1 MGRQCVDMP
10 ETTGNAAGQNYNVL
24 IIGGGMAGLILAAA
38 LGSAGVS
45 TAVIE
50 PLAPEKLLDPGF
62 DGRTTAIAGGSRNAL
77 ASIGVWPE
85 IGDEA
90 ADILEI
96 RVSDEHS
103 PLFLHYDHAELDDGP
118 LGHIVENRISR
129 SALRERLTTL
139 SSVKLFFG
147 RRVES
152 LDREGQFARAFLS
165 DGTTLVAQLAIA
177 TDGRGSPTRKA
188 ANINV
193 RQWRYPQI
201 GIVCTVQHQYPHHGV
216 AQEKFLPAGPFA
228 ILPMTGQRSSIVWTE
243 KAELA
248 PALLELPD
256 QEFVEELQIRFG
268 DYLGDLEIVGPKFS
282 YPLGLLHAEHYIA
295 PRLALAGDAAHAI
308 HPIAGQGLNIG
319 IRDAAA
325 LAEIIVDALRLG
337 LDPGSVNVLEGYER
351 WRRFDNTMMIAATDG
366 LNRIFSN
373 DVGPIKFARDVGLA
387 AVNRTPP
394 LKRLFM
400 RHAMGVLGDLPRLIR
415 GEPI

>member
-1 MGRQCVDMP
+1 MP
-10 ETTGNAAGQNYNVL
+10 ETTGNAAGQNYDVL

-50 PLAPEKLLDPGF
+50 PLAPEKLLDTGF
-62 DGRTTAIAGGSRNAL
+62 DGRTTAISAGSRNAL
-77 ASIGVWPE
+77 ASIGVWPGM
-85 IGDEA
+85 GDEA

-118 LGHIVENRISR
+118 LGHIVENRIIR
-129 SALRERLTTL
+129 SALLERLTTL

-188 ANINV
+188 ANIKV

-248 PALLELPD
+248 PVLLELPD
-256 QEFVEELQIRFG
+256 QEFAEELQIRFG
-268 DYLGDLEIVGPKFS
+268 DYLGDLEVVGPKFS
-282 YPLGLLHAEHYIA
+282 YPLGLLHADHYIA

-387 AVNRTPP
+387 AVNRTPS

>member
-1 MGRQCVDMP
+1 MP

-62 DGRTTAIAGGSRNAL
+62 DGRTTAIAGGSLNAL

-118 LGHIVENRISR
+118 LGHIVENRIIR
-129 SALRERLTTL
+129 SALLERLTTL

-248 PALLELPD
+248 PALLELPN
-256 QEFVEELQIRFG
+256 QEFAEEVQIRFG

>member
-1 MGRQCVDMP
+1 M
-10 ETTGNAAGQNYNVL
+10 
-24 IIGGGMAGLILAAA
+24 
-38 LGSAGVS
+38 
-45 TAVIE
+45 
-50 PLAPEKLLDPGF
+50 
-62 DGRTTAIAGGSRNAL
+62 
-77 ASIGVWPE
+77 
-85 IGDEA
+85 
-90 ADILEI
+90 
-96 RVSDEHS
+96 
-103 PLFLHYDHAELDDGP
+103 
-118 LGHIVENRISR
+118 ENRIIR
-129 SALRERLTTL
+129 SALLERLTTL

-177 TDGRGSPTRKA
+177 TDGRGSPTRKG
-188 ANINV
+188 ANIKV

-248 PALLELPD
+248 PVLLELPD
-256 QEFVEELQIRFG
+256 QEFAEELQIRFG
-268 DYLGDLEIVGPKFS
+268 DYLGDLEVVGPKFS
-282 YPLGLLHAEHYIA
+282 YPLGLLHADHYIA

-387 AVNRTPP
+387 AVNRTPS

>member
-1 MGRQCVDMP
+1 MP
-10 ETTGNAAGQNYNVL
+10 KTTGNAAARNYDVL
-24 IIGGGMAGLILAAA
+24 IIGGGMTGLILATA
-38 LGSAGVS
+38 LGNAGVS

-50 PLAPEKLLDPGF
+50 PLAPEKLLDTGF
-62 DGRTTAIAGGSRNAL
+62 DGRTTAIAAGSRNAL
-77 ASIGVWPE
+77 ASIGAWQ
-85 IGDEA
+85 GMSGEA
-90 ADILEI
+90 EDILEI
-96 RVSDEHS
+96 RVSDGHS
-103 PLFLHYDHAELDDGP
+103 PLFLHYDHVELDEGP
-118 LGHIVENRISR
+118 LGHILENRVIR
-129 SALRERLTTL
+129 SALLERLSTL
-139 SSVKLFFG
+139 SSVKMFFG
-147 RRVES
+147 QSVQS
-152 LDREGQFARAFLS
+152 LDRDGHFAKALLS
-165 DGTTLVAQLAIA
+165 DGEIVAGRLAIA

-193 RQWRYPQI
+193 KQWRYPQT
-201 GIVCTVQHQYPHHGV
+201 GIVCTVRHQHDHRGI
-216 AQEKFLPAGPFA
+216 AQEQFLPAGPFA
-228 ILPMTGQRSSIVWTE
+228 ILPMTEQRSSIVWTE
-243 KAELA
+243 KTELA
-248 PALLELPD
+248 PKLLDLPD
-256 QEFVEELQIRFG
+256 QEFAEELQIRFG

-282 YPLGLLHAEHYIA
+282 YPLGLLHAEHYIV

-337 LDPGSVNVLEGYER
+337 LDPGSLNVLEDYER

-373 DVGPIKFARDVGLA
+373 DIGPIKLARDVGLA

>member
-1 MGRQCVDMP
+1 MP
-10 ETTGNAAGQNYNVL
+10 KTTGNAAGQSYDVL

-50 PLAPEKLLDPGF
+50 PLAPEKVLDTGF
-62 DGRTTAIAGGSRNAL
+62 DGRTTAIAAGSRNAL
-77 ASIGVWPE
+77 AAIGAWQGMS
-85 IGDEA
+85 GDAE
-90 ADILEI
+90 DILEI
-96 RVSDEHS
+96 RVSDGHS
-103 PLFLHYDHAELDDGP
+103 PLFLHYDHVELDDGP
-118 LGHIVENRISR
+118 LGHIVENRVIR
-129 SALRERLTTL
+129 SALLERLREL

-152 LDREGQFARAFLS
+152 LDREGQFVRAFLS

-193 RQWRYPQI
+193 RQWRYPQT
-201 GIVCTVQHQYPHHGV
+201 GIVCTVQHQHPHHGI
-216 AQEKFLPAGPFA
+216 AQEQFLPAGPFA
-228 ILPMTGQRSSIVWTE
+228 ILPMTKQRSSIVWTE

-256 QEFVEELQIRFG
+256 QEFEEELQIRFG
-268 DYLGDLEIVGPKFS
+268 DYLGDLEIVGPVFS

-325 LAEIIVDALRLG
+325 LAEIVVDALRLG
-337 LDPGSVNVLEGYER
+337 LDPGSVNVLEDYER

-373 DVGPIKFARDVGLA
+373 DFGLIKLARDVGLA

-394 LKRLFM
+394 LKHLFM

-415 GEPI
+415 GESI

>member
-1 MGRQCVDMP
+1 MP
-10 ETTGNAAGQNYNVL
+10 DTTGNAAGQNYDVL

-50 PLAPEKLLDPGF
+50 PLAPEKLLDTGF
-62 DGRTTAIAGGSRNAL
+62 DGRTTAISAGSRNAL
-77 ASIGVWPE
+77 ASIGVWPGM
-85 IGDEA
+85 GDEA

-118 LGHIVENRISR
+118 LGHIVENRIIR
-129 SALRERLTTL
+129 SALLERLTTL

-188 ANINV
+188 ANIKV

-248 PALLELPD
+248 PVLLELPD
-256 QEFVEELQIRFG
+256 QEFAEELQIRFG
-268 DYLGDLEIVGPKFS
+268 DYLGDLEVVGPKFS
-282 YPLGLLHAEHYIA
+282 YPLGLLHADHYIA

-387 AVNRTPP
+387 AVNRTPS

>member
-1 MGRQCVDMP
+1 LGRQCIDMP
-10 ETTGNAAGQNYNVL
+10 KTTRNAAGQNYDVL

-50 PLAPEKLLDPGF
+50 PLAPEKLLDTGF
-62 DGRTTAIAGGSRNAL
+62 DGRTTAIAAGSRNAL
-77 ASIGVWPE
+77 ASIGAWQ
-85 IGDEA
+85 GMSGEA
-90 ADILEI
+90 EDILEI
-96 RVSDEHS
+96 RVSDGHS
-103 PLFLHYDHAELDDGP
+103 PLFLHYDHVELDDGP
-118 LGHIVENRISR
+118 LGHIVENRVIR
-129 SALRERLTTL
+129 SALLKRLATL

-147 RRVES
+147 RHVQS
-152 LDREGQFARAFLS
+152 LDRRGQFAKAFLS
-165 DGTTLVAQLAIA
+165 DGETLKAKLAIA

-193 RQWRYPQI
+193 KQWRYPQT
-201 GIVCTVQHQYPHHGV
+201 GIVCTVKHQHPHHGV
-216 AQEKFLPAGPFA
+216 AQEQFLPAGPFA
-228 ILPMTGQRSSIVWTE
+228 ILPMTEQRSSIVWTE
-243 KAELA
+243 KADLA
-248 PALLELPD
+248 PKILELPD
-256 QEFVEELQIRFG
+256 QEFAEELQIRFG
-268 DYLGDLEIVGPKFS
+268 DYLGDLKIVGPKFS
-282 YPLGLLHAEHYIA
+282 YPLGLLHAEHYFA

-325 LAEIIVDALRLG
+325 LAEIVVDALRLG
-337 LDPGSVNVLEGYER
+337 LDPGSINVLENYER

-373 DVGPIKFARDVGLA
+373 DVGPIKLARDVGLA
-387 AVNRTPP
+387 TVDRTPP

>member
-1 MGRQCVDMP
+1 MP

-38 LGSAGVS
+38 LGGAGVS

-50 PLAPEKLLDPGF
+50 PLAPEKLLDTGF

-85 IGDEA
+85 MGDEA

-118 LGHIVENRISR
+118 LGHIVENRIIR
-129 SALRERLTTL
+129 SALLERLTTL

-216 AQEKFLPAGPFA
+216 AQEQFLPAGPFA

-248 PALLELPD
+248 PALLELPN
-256 QEFVEELQIRFG
+256 QEFAEEVQIRFG

>member
-1 MGRQCVDMP
+1 
-10 ETTGNAAGQNYNVL
+10 
-24 IIGGGMAGLILAAA
+24 
-38 LGSAGVS
+38 
-45 TAVIE
+45 
-50 PLAPEKLLDPGF
+50 
-62 DGRTTAIAGGSRNAL
+62 
-77 ASIGVWPE
+77 
-85 IGDEA
+85 
-90 ADILEI
+90 
-96 RVSDEHS
+96 
-103 PLFLHYDHAELDDGP
+103 
-118 LGHIVENRISR
+118 
-129 SALRERLTTL
+129 
-139 SSVKLFFG
+139 
-147 RRVES
+147 
-152 LDREGQFARAFLS
+152 
-165 DGTTLVAQLAIA
+165 
-177 TDGRGSPTRKA
+177 
-188 ANINV
+188 
-193 RQWRYPQI
+193 
-201 GIVCTVQHQYPHHGV
+201 
-216 AQEKFLPAGPFA
+216 
-228 ILPMTGQRSSIVWTE
+228 MTGQRSSIVWTE

-248 PALLELPD
+248 PALLELPR
-256 QEFVEELQIRFG
+256 QEFAEELQIRFG

-373 DVGPIKFARDVGLA
+373 DVGPIKFVRDVGLA

>member
-1 MGRQCVDMP
+1 MP
-10 ETTGNAAGQNYNVL
+10 ETTENAAGQNYDVL

-50 PLAPEKLLDPGF
+50 PLAPEKLLDTGF

-77 ASIGVWPE
+77 TSIGVWPGM
-85 IGDEA
+85 GDEA

-118 LGHIVENRISR
+118 LGHIVENRIIR
-129 SALRERLTTL
+129 SVLLERLTTL

-248 PALLELPD
+248 PALLEVPD
-256 QEFVEELQIRFG
+256 QEFAEELQIRFG

>member
-1 MGRQCVDMP
+1 MP

-85 IGDEA
+85 MGDEA

-118 LGHIVENRISR
+118 LGHIVENRIIR
-129 SALRERLTTL
+129 SALLERLTTL

-248 PALLELPD
+248 PALLELPN
-256 QEFVEELQIRFG
+256 QEFAEEVQIRFG

>member
-1 MGRQCVDMP
+1 MP
-10 ETTGNAAGQNYNVL
+10 ETTGNAAGQNYDVL

-38 LGSAGVS
+38 WGGAGVS

-50 PLAPEKLLDPGF
+50 PLAPEKLLDTGF
-62 DGRTTAIAGGSRNAL
+62 DGRTTAISAGSRNAL
-77 ASIGVWPE
+77 ASIGVWPGM
-85 IGDEA
+85 GDEA

-118 LGHIVENRISR
+118 LGHIVENRIIR
-129 SALRERLTTL
+129 SALLERLTTL

-193 RQWRYPQI
+193 RQWRYPQT
-201 GIVCTVQHQYPHHGV
+201 GIVCTVQHQHPHHGI

-248 PALLELPD
+248 PVLLELPD
-256 QEFVEELQIRFG
+256 QEFAEELQIRFG
-268 DYLGDLEIVGPKFS
+268 DYLGDLEVVGPKFS
-282 YPLGLLHAEHYIA
+282 YPLGLLHADHYIA

-387 AVNRTPP
+387 AVNRTPS

>member
-1 MGRQCVDMP
+1 MP
-10 ETTGNAAGQNYNVL
+10 ETTGNAAGQNYDVL

-50 PLAPEKLLDPGF
+50 PLAPEKLLDTGF
-62 DGRTTAIAGGSRNAL
+62 DGRTTAISAGSRNAL
-77 ASIGVWPE
+77 ASIGVWPGM
-85 IGDEA
+85 GDEA

-118 LGHIVENRISR
+118 LGHIVENRIIR
-129 SALRERLTTL
+129 SALLERLTTL

-188 ANINV
+188 ANIKV

-248 PALLELPD
+248 PVLLELPD
-256 QEFVEELQIRFG
+256 QEFAEELQIRFG
-268 DYLGDLEIVGPKFS
+268 DYLGDLEVVGPKFS
-282 YPLGLLHAEHYIA
+282 YPLGLLHADHYIA

>member
-1 MGRQCVDMP
+1 MP
-10 ETTGNAAGQNYNVL
+10 ETTGNAAGQNYDVL

-50 PLAPEKLLDPGF
+50 PLAPEKLLDTGF

-77 ASIGVWPE
+77 ASIGVWPGM
-85 IGDEA
+85 GDEA

-118 LGHIVENRISR
+118 LGHIVENRIIR
-129 SALRERLTTL
+129 SVLLERLTTL

-248 PALLELPD
+248 PVLLELPD
-256 QEFVEELQIRFG
+256 QEFAEELQIRFG